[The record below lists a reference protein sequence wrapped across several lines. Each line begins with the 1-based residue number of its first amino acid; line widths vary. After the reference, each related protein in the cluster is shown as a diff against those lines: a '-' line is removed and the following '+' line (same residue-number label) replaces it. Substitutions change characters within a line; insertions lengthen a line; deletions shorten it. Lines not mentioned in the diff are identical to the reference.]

1 MARKAVVVG
10 AGIGGLSAA
19 IGLRRAGW
27 DVTVLEQVAVFR
39 PVGAGLVL
47 QANGMRCLDA
57 LGLGAAVRMQGRPE
71 MSGGTR
77 RPDGRWL
84 ARIAAADLER
94 VLGTSAIGVHR
105 AALHE
110 ILLGA
115 LPDDTVVTGAQVTAV
130 DLDGLVAYDGP
141 VGPARIAA
149 DLVVGADGI
158 HSTVRRLMWPAAAPV
173 HVGVRAWRGVTPVW
187 DGDLVVAI
195 TWDRGA
201 EFGIVPLVDGRV
213 YWFAAVNA
221 IPGEPAG
228 DEKALVQARFG
239 SWHDPISAL
248 VAATETV
255 LRDDLACLDEPLPTY
270 VLGRV
275 ALLGD
280 AAHAMT
286 PNLGQG
292 ANQALEDAVVLAAF
306 AGRPDGL
313 ATYDAHRRPR
323 SQQVA
328 KASRVIGRFGQQL
341 ENPIAVAARNTV
353 LRLTPPRLALRSMA
367 RYADWRP
374 PPAPHHGVG

>member
-1 MARKAVVVG
+1 MSRTAVVVG

-27 DVTVLEQVAVFR
+27 SVTVLDRVAGFR

-57 LGLGAAVRMQGRPE
+57 LGLGAVVRRQGRPE
-71 MSGGTR
+71 MSAGTR

-84 ARIAAADLER
+84 ARIAAGDLER
-94 VLGTSAIGVHR
+94 VLGTPAIGIHR
-105 AALHE
+105 AALHD

-115 LPDDTVVTGAQVTAV
+115 LPDGTVRTGTTVTAV
-130 DLDGLVAYDGP
+130 TADGEVAYDGP
-141 VGPARIAA
+141 AGPVRTSA

-158 HSTVRRLMWPAAAPV
+158 HSTVRRLMWPGTGPV
-173 HVGVRAWRGVTPVW
+173 HVGVRAWRGVTPVR

-221 IPGEPAG
+221 AAGGPAG
-228 DEKALVQARFG
+228 DGKAQVQARFG
-239 SWHDPISAL
+239 DWHDPIPEL
-248 VAATETV
+248 IAATGTV
-255 LRDDLACLDEPLPTY
+255 LGDDLACLDEPLPTY
-270 VLGRV
+270 VRGRV

-292 ANQALEDAVVLAAF
+292 ANQALEDAVVLAAV
-306 AGRPDGL
+306 ADRPDGP
-313 ATYDAHRRPR
+313 AAYDAQRRPR

-328 KASRVIGRFGQQL
+328 KASRMIGRFGQQL

-353 LRLTPPRLALRSMA
+353 MRLTPPRLALRTMA
-367 RYADWRP
+367 RYADWS
-374 PPAPHHGVG
+374 PPART

>member
-1 MARKAVVVG
+1 MARTAVVVG

-27 DVTVLEQVAVFR
+27 DVTVLERVTVFR

-57 LGLGAAVRMQGRPE
+57 LGLAAAVQLQGRPGG
-71 MSGGTR
+71 SGGTR

-84 ARIAAADLER
+84 ARIAAGDLER

-105 AALHE
+105 ADLHE
-110 ILLGA
+110 MLLGA
-115 LPDDTVVTGAQVTAV
+115 LPDDTVVTGARVTAV
-130 DLDGLVAYDGP
+130 TADGLVDYDGP
-141 VGPARIAA
+141 AGPARIAA

-158 HSTVRRLMWPAAAPV
+158 HSTVRRLMWPAAAGPV
-173 HVGVRAWRGVTPVW
+173 HIGVRAWRGVTQVW
-187 DGDLVVAI
+187 DGDLAAAI

-221 IPGEPAG
+221 VPGRPAG
-228 DEKALVQARFG
+228 DERASVLARFG
-239 SWHDPISAL
+239 SWHDPIPAL
-248 VAATETV
+248 VAATDTV

-286 PNLGQG
+286 PSLGQG
-292 ANQALEDAVVLAAF
+292 ANQALEDAVVLAAV
-306 AGRPDGL
+306 AGGPAGL
-313 ATYDAHRRPR
+313 AAYDARRRPR

-328 KASRVIGRFGQQL
+328 KASRMIGRFGQQL
-341 ENPIAVAARNTV
+341 ENPIAVAARNAV
-353 LRLTPPRLALRSMA
+353 MRLTPPRLALRSMA
-367 RYADWRP
+367 RFTDWH
-374 PPAPHHGVG
+374 PPAQP

>member
-1 MARKAVVVG
+1 MTRTAVVVG
-10 AGIGGLSAA
+10 AGIGGLSVA
-19 IGLRRAGW
+19 IGLRREGW
-27 DVTVLEQVAVFR
+27 DVTVLERVAAFG

-47 QANGMRCLDA
+47 QANGLRCLDA
-57 LGLGAAVRMQGRPE
+57 LGLGEAVRMRGLADA
-71 MSGGTR
+71 SAGTR

-84 ARIAAADLER
+84 ARVPAGDLER
-94 VLGTSAIGVHR
+94 LLKTSAVGIHR

-115 LPDDTVVTGAQVTAV
+115 LPAGTVVTGAQVTAV
-130 DLDGLVAYDGP
+130 TADGLVDYDGP
-141 VGPARIAA
+141 AGPVRIAA

-173 HVGVRAWRGVTPVW
+173 HVGVRVWRGVTPPW
-187 DGDLVVAI
+187 DGDLAVAF

-221 IPGEPAG
+221 VPGGPAG
-228 DEKALVQARFG
+228 DDKALVLDRFG
-239 SWHDPISAL
+239 GWHEPIPAL
-248 VAATETV
+248 VAATGTV

-270 VLGRV
+270 VRGRV

-292 ANQALEDAVVLAAF
+292 ANQALEDAVVLAGV

-313 ATYDAHRRPR
+313 AAYDVQRRPR

-328 KASRVIGRFGQQL
+328 KASRMMGRFGQQL

-353 LRLTPPRLALRSMA
+353 MRLTPPRVALRSMA
-367 RYADWRP
+367 RYADWH
-374 PPAPHHGVG
+374 PPAQTDLV